1 MDDLTSKI
9 NDLLSPQTD
18 DLPEEFIYILDIT
31 KGNPG
36 SMSVC
41 NQLVRAERTD
51 LFLNIKKFS
60 TEGHEL
66 WLVYKDV
73 CGQDLTKSI
82 RLLELIRDGKVL
94 AEEVLEAGEERNR
107 KEIEWLLDLVTTPE
121 EREQEK
127 EREREREN
135 AARREKIREDIQRA
149 KEILML
155 SELEKEQERKTV
167 EESKDVE
174 ENKQAENKNV
184 EEKGLEGEEANKKG
198 EKESE
203 KGEVEGEEGE
213 NEKGEVESEK
223 EEKEDRELIGPDT
236 FAIDPHHD

>member
-18 DLPEEFIYILDIT
+18 DLPEGFIYILDIT

-41 NQLVRAERTD
+41 NQLVRAKRTD

-121 EREQEK
+121 EKEKEK
-127 EREREREN
+127 EREKEREN
-135 AARREKIREDIQRA
+135 AARQEKIREDIQRA

-155 SELEKEQERKTV
+155 SELEKEKAREAGEKEKESKPV
-167 EESKDVE
+167 EEAKQE
-174 ENKQAENKNV
+174 EKSEKV
-184 EEKGLEGEEANKKG
+184 EEKEPKGEGEDKKG
-198 EKESE
+198 E
-203 KGEVEGEEGE
+203 VD
-213 NEKGEVESEK
+213 SEK
-223 EEKEDRELIGPDT
+223 EEKEGEKVVPQPRSNPLHSLLRR
-236 FAIDPHHD
+236 FCLCH